1 MRLRR
6 TPLPIFAFLASVVL
20 FAGVATAHGV
30 TTRFDA
36 PIPLT
41 LLFGGAGATVAL
53 TALFLSAT
61 VERTPTGMRRISVL
75 SSGTVA
81 ALRLTARVAFL
92 AIFLLVLAVGSVGPA
107 NARDNPATLFTWS
120 VWLKGI
126 GLLAVLFGSPWR
138 TLAPWRTIYDGL
150 SKLEGKQLALFD
162 YPDQLGDWPALVGFL
177 ALVGIVE
184 NLTRIP
190 DSPRLTAVLL
200 AGYALIMLFGGV
212 LFGTTWFERADPLAV
227 LYRLFGRV
235 APLKIDGSG
244 IDLRPPWRGCLPR
257 VRSLSLAGFVVA
269 SVYTVSFDGF
279 TETPE
284 YQTIL
289 FWARDVTG
297 LGSVVSVPLYLG
309 GFLAFLAVFALVA
322 MVTQRIS
329 GSAKRGGTRES
340 WREMALALAPTVVPI
355 AVAYEVA
362 HNYPF
367 VLQQLSRLLTVLGGT
382 EIELLGWLS
391 LPAFW
396 ASQVLLIVLGH
407 LVAVVAA
414 HYVALEHTNRVAS
427 VGRTHL
433 PLTALMVGYTVLS
446 LWIISRPVAT

>member
-6 TPLPIFAFLASVVL
+6 TPLFVFISLSL
-20 FAGVATAHGV
+20 FAGVASAHGV

-53 TALFLSAT
+53 TALFLTTT
-61 VERTPTGMRRISVL
+61 VESAPTGTRRISFSADAVVILRRATQVL
-75 SSGTVA
+75 
-81 ALRLTARVAFL
+81 FL
-92 AIFLLVLAVGSVGPA
+92 AVFLFVLAVGAVGPT

-120 VWLKGI
+120 VWLKGV

-150 SKLEGKQLALFD
+150 SKVEGKELALFD
-162 YPDQLGDWPALVGFL
+162 YPNQLGDWPALIGFL
-177 ALVGIVE
+177 ALVGVAE

-200 AGYALIMLFGGV
+200 AGYALIMLVGGV
-212 LFGTTWFERADPLAV
+212 LFGTPWFRRADPLAV

-235 APLKIDGSG
+235 APMKIDGSG

-257 VRSLSLAGFVVA
+257 VRSLSLAAFVVA
-269 SVYTVSFDGF
+269 TVYTVSFDGF
-279 TETPE
+279 TKTPE
-284 YQTIL
+284 YQTLL
-289 FWARDVTG
+289 FSVREATG
-297 LGSVVSVPLYLG
+297 LGSVVSVLLYLG

-322 MVTQRIS
+322 IL
-329 GSAKRGGTRES
+329 TRRVSVIAETSRNSKTKES
-340 WREMALALAPTVVPI
+340 WHATALALAPTVIPI

-367 VLQQLSRLLTVLGGT
+367 VLQQLSRLLTILGGP

-391 LPAFW
+391 LSAFW
-396 ASQVLLIVLGH
+396 ASQVILIVAGH
-407 LVAVVAA
+407 LAAVVAA
-414 HYVALEHTNRVAS
+414 HYVALERTNRV
-427 VGRTHL
+427 GRAHL
-433 PLTALMVGYTVLS
+433 PLTALMIAYTVLS